1 MSTRRLFFALW
12 PDHRQRD
19 RMRDFIS
26 PLANLVE
33 GRAIDRRNWH
43 ITLVYI
49 GEFPEDRIDELHE
62 AKQAVTVEP
71 FRLRFDR
78 LEFWPRPKIAALVP
92 PTMPPEL
99 ERLVEDLRGRV
110 FAAGVNPEHQRIY
123 RPHVT
128 IVRNARPFETQRL
141 AQSAVVEWSN
151 FELVESVS
159 ETGGVTYRPLVK
171 DF

>member
-1 MSTRRLFFALW
+1 LSSKRLFFALW

-26 PLANLVE
+26 PVAKLVE

-49 GEFPEDRIDELHE
+49 GNFPESRIDELHE
-62 AKQAVTVEP
+62 AKQELGVEP

-78 LEFWPRPKIAALVP
+78 LEFWPRPKIAALAAAIV
-92 PTMPPEL
+92 PPEL
-99 ERLVEDLRGRV
+99 ERLVDDLKGRV
-110 FAAGVNPEHQRIY
+110 LAAGIEPEQRAY

-128 IVRNARPFETQRL
+128 VVRNARPFETERL
-141 AQSAVVEWSN
+141 AQSAVIEWSG

-159 ETGGVTYRPLVK
+159 GPGGATYRPVVK